1 MMIMNMNKQ
10 KLLWAFATPSFV
22 AIYLS
27 LYTDQEMFFFI
38 FLDSNQEMFFK
49 REKGKE
55 SKNITDLHFKVF
67 FFK

>member
-10 KLLWAFATPSFV
+10 KLLWAFATPFV
-22 AIYLS
+22 SIYLS
-27 LYTDQEMFFFI
+27 LYTDQEMFF

-67 FFK
+67 FF

>member
-10 KLLWAFATPSFV
+10 KLLWGFATPFV
-22 AIYLS
+22 SIYLS
-27 LYTDQEMFFFI
+27 LYTDQEMFF

-67 FFK
+67 FF